1 MCNWLSLSCVHFNWM
16 EKSAV
21 CPCRLVDRDGDSD
34 EAASDLDSLRSQGY
48 SDFQDIQVPN
58 DTELAQFVAE
68 LEQEQEQGGAGIAH
82 VVCVCALGGKGLCL
96 CMCGDLCAHLWERCV
111 PTRLLHALISSA
123 RAVVAWAPP
132 TS

>member
-82 VVCVCALGGKGLCL
+82 VVCVCFGGEGVVFVHVRGFVCTS
-96 CMCGDLCAHLWERCV
+96 MGALCAN
-111 PTRLLHALISSA
+111 S
-123 RAVVAWAPP
+123 VVACAHI
-132 TS
+132 